1 MIDFKK
7 SVLFKLAPMETEK
20 ILQPINDFLLDDEKV
35 FSAFKTVRDQL
46 VFTDNRIIA
55 ANVQG
60 ITGKKVDYTSI
71 PYSKIQ
77 TFSVE
82 TSPIPDDCEMYV
94 ELDGNYTRIERETT
108 TTVSFY
114 MDGSGQQDF
123 SVFIGNIVPQAPDS
137 LTSEGLYNSITLD
150 WNEDGA
156 ERLRVIFSKG
166 IPVE

>member
-7 SVLFKLAPMETEK
+7 TVLFKLAPMETEK

-46 VFTDNRIIA
+46 VFTDKRIIA

-82 TSPIPDDCEMYV
+82 TSGVLDLDAEIEIYISAIGKVKFQIKGNFDVVGFNKLISEYV
-94 ELDGNYTRIERETT
+94 L
-108 TTVSFY
+108 S
-114 MDGSGQQDF
+114 
-123 SVFIGNIVPQAPDS
+123 
-137 LTSEGLYNSITLD
+137 
-150 WNEDGA
+150 
-156 ERLRVIFSKG
+156 
-166 IPVE
+166 

>member
-1 MIDFKK
+1 MIDFKTT
-7 SVLFKLAPMETEK
+7 VLFKLAPMETEK

-46 VFTDNRIIA
+46 VFTDKRIIA

-82 TSPIPDDCEMYV
+82 TSGVLDLDAEIEIYISAIGKVKFQIRGNFDVVGFNKLISKYV
-94 ELDGNYTRIERETT
+94 L
-108 TTVSFY
+108 
-114 MDGSGQQDF
+114 
-123 SVFIGNIVPQAPDS
+123 
-137 LTSEGLYNSITLD
+137 
-150 WNEDGA
+150 
-156 ERLRVIFSKG
+156 K
-166 IPVE
+166 

>member
-46 VFTDNRIIA
+46 VFTDKRIIA

-82 TSPIPDDCEMYV
+82 TSGVLDLDAEIEIYISAIGKVKFQIRGNFDVVGFNKLISKYV
-94 ELDGNYTRIERETT
+94 L
-108 TTVSFY
+108 
-114 MDGSGQQDF
+114 
-123 SVFIGNIVPQAPDS
+123 
-137 LTSEGLYNSITLD
+137 
-150 WNEDGA
+150 
-156 ERLRVIFSKG
+156 K
-166 IPVE
+166 